1 MSKTIFFHNADT
13 SYLLKNKRLI
23 SSWIT
28 SAIIEEEKRLK
39 EISYV
44 FCTDDYLI
52 NINQKHL
59 NHDTYTDI
67 ITFDYTEDGNITSE
81 IYISV
86 DRVRENAKNLG
97 VETLDET
104 HRVIIHGVLHL
115 CGYND
120 KSELQAQEMRNKENY
135 YLGKRDF
142 WFLSFF
148 TQENC
153 RESLCHK

>member
-23 SSWIT
+23 SSWIS
-28 SAIIEEEKRLK
+28 SAIIEEEKLLK

-142 WFLSFF
+142 
-148 TQENC
+148 
-153 RESLCHK
+153 

>member
-1 MSKTIFFHNADT
+1 MSKTILFHNADT
-13 SYLLKNKRLI
+13 SYILKNKRII

-28 SAIIEEEKRLK
+28 DTIKEEEKQLE
-39 EISYV
+39 EISYI
-44 FCTDDYLI
+44 FCTDDYLLK
-52 NINQKHL
+52 INQEHL

-67 ITFDYTEDGNITSE
+67 ITFDYTENGIISSE

-97 VETLDET
+97 VAALDEM

-115 CGYND
+115 CGYKD
-120 KSELQAQEMRNKENY
+120 KSDLQSQEMRGKENY

-142 WFLSFF
+142 
-148 TQENC
+148 
-153 RESLCHK
+153 

>member
-1 MSKTIFFHNADT
+1 MSKNILFHNADT
-13 SYLLKNKRLI
+13 SYILKNKRII

-28 SAIIEEEKRLK
+28 DTIKEEEKQLE
-39 EISYV
+39 EISYI
-44 FCTDDYLI
+44 FCTDDYLLK
-52 NINQKHL
+52 INQEHL

-67 ITFDYTEDGNITSE
+67 ITFDYTENGIISSE

-97 VETLDET
+97 VAALDEM

-115 CGYND
+115 CGYKD
-120 KSELQAQEMRNKENY
+120 KSDLQSQEMRGKENY

-142 WFLSFF
+142 
-148 TQENC
+148 
-153 RESLCHK
+153 

>member
-1 MSKTIFFHNADT
+1 MSKNILFHNADT
-13 SYLLKNKRLI
+13 SYILKNKRAI

-28 SAIIEEEKRLK
+28 DTIKEEEKLLK

-44 FCTDDYLI
+44 FCTDDYLLK
-52 NINQKHL
+52 INQEHL
-59 NHDTYTDI
+59 DHDTYTDI

-120 KSELQAQEMRNKENY
+120 KSELQALEMRNKEDY
-135 YLGKRDF
+135 YLRKRDF
-142 WFLSFF
+142 
-148 TQENC
+148 
-153 RESLCHK
+153 